1 MGATVSLVAVVMWA
15 GALAL
20 VGTAARRRDQ
30 SLRRGLTLTDFVQDI
45 LEREVS
51 RPPREEVFERIRNA
65 EPVDLGGRTGADV
78 IREARREAGRE

>member
-1 MGATVSLVAVVMWA
+1 MPKMLQVRNIPDELHR
-15 GALAL
+15 AL
-20 VGTAARRRDQ
+20 VRRAEA
-30 SLRRGLTLTDFVQDI
+30 RGLTLTDFVQDI

-65 EPVDLGGRTGADV
+65 EPVDLGGRTAADV

>member
-1 MGATVSLVAVVMWA
+1 MRYRRLMPKMLQVRNIPDELHR
-15 GALAL
+15 AL
-20 VGTAARRRDQ
+20 VRRADA
-30 SLRRGLTLTDFVQDI
+30 RGLTLTDFVQDI

-65 EPVDLGGRTGADV
+65 EPVDLKGRTGSDL